1 MEDFKQGG
9 DMISFVSLEVSP
21 GDAREARVDGRRI
34 KMGFKRC
41 LGAPALMA
49 HEERVLA
56 QMSGPLLSPT
66 PSQVERLP
74 VPLGGPTP
82 AVTFHKP
89 P

>member
-56 QMSGPLLSPT
+56 QKSGPLLSPT